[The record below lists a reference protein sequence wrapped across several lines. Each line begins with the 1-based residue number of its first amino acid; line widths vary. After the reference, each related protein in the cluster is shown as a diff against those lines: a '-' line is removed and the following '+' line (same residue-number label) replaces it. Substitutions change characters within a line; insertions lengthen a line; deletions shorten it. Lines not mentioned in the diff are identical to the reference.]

1 MKGEVVV
8 SDESSCGSERME
20 PNGTSNGVGT
30 RKEMHRE
37 VKSLRNERQFC
48 VLRQYL
54 ELG

>member
-1 MKGEVVV
+1 MIVVV
-8 SDESSCGSERME
+8 VAKVWNQMKQAKNWEYAR
-20 PNGTSNGVGT
+20 
-30 RKEMHRE
+30 HRE

>member
-1 MKGEVVV
+1 MRVVV
-8 SDESSCGSERME
+8 AVKEWNQME
-20 PNGTSNGVGT
+20 QAMELE